1 MKIGLSNCETTLEL
15 SECFPYDGV
24 STFSPELASMWR
36 ERGMTFV
43 KRPVPVM
50 TLARVCEDH
59 VDRPID
65 FLKID
70 VEGHEREVIEGGNWS
85 RWRPRV
91 VLLEA
96 TWPERWEPQLL
107 AADYLFAAFDG
118 LNRYYVRAE
127 DRQLLGAFNDPIC
140 YYDDFIRYNH
150 QRVIDEM
157 RAELLRID
165 GLGPNAVAVARWLHG
180 MSARFPRLSF
190 TLRRMTR
197 LGA

>member
-1 MKIGLSNCETTLEL
+1 L
-15 SECFPYDGV
+15 
-24 STFSPELASMWR
+24 STFSSDLANLWR
-36 ERGMTFV
+36 EQGLEFI

-70 VEGHEREVIEGGNWS
+70 AEAHEREVIEGGDWD

-91 VLLEA
+91 IVIEA
-96 TWPERWEPQLL
+96 TWPDRWEPMIL
-107 AADYLFAAFDG
+107 AADYHFAIFDG

-127 DRQLLGAFNDPIC
+127 DRQLLSALNAPVC
-140 YYDDFIRYNH
+140 WLDDYIPHRH
-150 QRVIDEM
+150 QSRIDELS
-157 RAELLRID
+157 AQLALSQSRID
-165 GLGPNAVAVARWLHG
+165 KLSAHMGRCKDLGPNALGIAVGLHR
-180 MSARFPRLSF
+180 MAARFPRLS
-190 TLRRMTR
+190 LAVKRITR